1 MEINLRKENNVLIV
15 TLKGRLDAVTAPDF
29 DKKLESLLSEGEKA
43 LIINFSE
50 LEYIS
55 SAGLRSILASAKQ
68 LKANDG
74 RMLLA
79 ELKGPVKEVF
89 EISGFYSI
97 FKIFGSEADALNQM
111 T

>member
-1 MEINLRKENNVLIV
+1 MEINTKKKDNVLVIS
-15 TLKGRLDAVTAPDF
+15 LKGRLDAVTAPDF
-29 DKKLESLLSEGEKA
+29 DKKLESLLSEGENV

-55 SAGLRSILASAKQ
+55 SAGLRSILVSAKQ
-68 LKANDG
+68 LKANGG

-79 ELKGPVKEVF
+79 ELMGPVKEVF

-97 FKIFGSEADALNQM
+97 FQIFETEADALNQM

>member
-1 MEINLRKENNVLIV
+1 MEINTRKKDNVLVIS
-15 TLKGRLDAVTAPDF
+15 LKGRLDAVTAPDF
-29 DKKLESLLSEGEKA
+29 DKKLESLLSEGEDA

-50 LEYIS
+50 LKYIS

-68 LKANDG
+68 LKANGG

-79 ELKGPVKEVF
+79 ELRSPVKEVF

-97 FKIFGSEADALNQM
+97 FQIFESEADALNQM
-111 T
+111 I

>member
-1 MEINLRKENNVLIV
+1 MEINTRKKDNVLVIS
-15 TLKGRLDAVTAPDF
+15 LKGRLDAVTAPDF
-29 DKKLESLLSEGEKA
+29 DKKLESLLSEGENA

-50 LEYIS
+50 LKYIS

-79 ELKGPVKEVF
+79 ELRGPVKEVF

-97 FKIFGSEADALNQM
+97 FQIFESEADALNQM
-111 T
+111 I

>member
-1 MEINLRKENNVLIV
+1 MEINTRKKDNVLVIS
-15 TLKGRLDAVTAPDF
+15 LKGRLDAVTAPDF
-29 DKKLESLLSEGEKA
+29 DKKLESLLSEGENA

-79 ELKGPVKEVF
+79 ELRGPVKEVF

-97 FKIFGSEADALNQM
+97 FQIFESEADALNQM
-111 T
+111 I